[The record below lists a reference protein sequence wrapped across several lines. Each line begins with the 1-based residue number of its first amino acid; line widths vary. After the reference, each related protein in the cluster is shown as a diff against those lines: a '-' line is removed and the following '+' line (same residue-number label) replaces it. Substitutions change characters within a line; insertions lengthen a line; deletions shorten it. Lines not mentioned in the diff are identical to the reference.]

1 MSCPIFSPIWLI
13 NDLPKIF
20 GGETLT
26 FHQLPEL
33 VNRYLSA
40 PDPIVLHYHIDPSVP
55 PSDRYSAWD
64 VEIKME
70 DASLKGRMS
79 AMIHASKESSMALA
93 KMDEEVQS
101 HITRSTLFTH

>member
-1 MSCPIFSPIWLI
+1 MAFF
-13 NDLPKIF
+13 PKVF
-20 GGETLT
+20 GGETIT

-33 VNRYLSA
+33 VNRYLAA

-55 PSDRYSAWD
+55 PPDRYSAWD

-79 AMIHASKESSMALA
+79 AMVHASKESSMALA
-93 KMDEEVQS
+93 KMDEEVQY
-101 HITRSTLFTH
+101 HPTCSTSFTY